1 MKENGWI
8 LDKNKGVDIG
18 WKKMCGSRMKVKGCK
33 LDESKMGGF
42 WIKIKGWKLAVLTLL
57 KLCKKK
63 VLTY

>member
-1 MKENGWI
+1 
-8 LDKNKGVDIG
+8 
-18 WKKMCGSRMKVKGCK
+18 MCGSRMKVKGCK

-42 WIKIKGWKLAVLTLL
+42 WIKIKGWILAVLTLL